1 MHPTTVAIDLAKEAD
16 THNRGLYGET
26 YMEPIWGRQQLR
38 LSLPAHARN
47 PDSRRTPAMPRCRH
61 DPTHPTAPAPTAASS
76 AACDGPSCAASTNIR
91 TATSSTAGNCGCP
104 LMFLAAI
111 LASL

>member
-26 YMEPIWGRQQLR
+26 HMEPIWGRPQLG

-47 PDSRRTPAMPRCRH
+47 PDSLRPRPCHAAGMTR
-61 DPTHPTAPAPTAASS
+61 PHPTAPAPTAASS